1 MRIPQEALIKL
12 CSQLMEN
19 SEKNTFE
26 WTSAYGNVLVGN
38 RINAYDKLRDEY
50 KLVWDFEYNPE
61 DWTLTKKKELGK

>member
-1 MRIPQEALIKL
+1 MRIPQEALNKL
-12 CSQLMEN
+12 CTQLMEN
-19 SEKNTFE
+19 PEKNTFE

-61 DWTLTKKKELGK
+61 D

>member
-12 CSQLMEN
+12 CTQLMEN
-19 SEKNTFE
+19 PEKNRFE
-26 WTSAYGNVLVGN
+26 WTSSDGNVLVGN

-61 DWTLTKKKELGK
+61 D